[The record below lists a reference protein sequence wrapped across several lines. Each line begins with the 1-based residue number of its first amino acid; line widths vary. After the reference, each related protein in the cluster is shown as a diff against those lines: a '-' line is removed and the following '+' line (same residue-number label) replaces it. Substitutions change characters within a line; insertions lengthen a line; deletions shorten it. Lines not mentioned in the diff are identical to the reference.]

1 VSKNKNSK
9 NKPEF
14 TFIDLFAGIGG
25 IRMALEKAGG
35 RCVFSSE
42 WNKYSRI
49 TYHKNFNE
57 WPEGD
62 ITKIRPRDIPD
73 HDVLAAGFPC
83 QPFSLAGISKKNS
96 MNRPVGFEDE
106 IQGTLFFNI
115 RNIIKHKRP
124 SAILLENVKNLK
136 THDNGNTF
144 RVITKS
150 LEKLEYDVHAEVLDG
165 KYLVPQHR
173 ERLFIVAFDNNIK
186 YKKFKFPKFRKIRKT
201 LDDILEE
208 DPEEKYTLT
217 LGVWNALKRHAEN
230 HRKKGNGFG
239 YGIAKRDGISRT
251 LSARYYKDGA
261 EILISQG
268 PGRRPRRLTPRECCK
283 LMGFPTNYKIKVSDN
298 QAYRQ
303 FGNSVV
309 VPIVKSVARNMV
321 NSMYSKKKMMVT
333 NRVRKRVR

>member
-1 VSKNKNSK
+1 MEGKHN
-9 NKPEF
+9 F
-14 TFIDLFAGIGG
+14 DFCDLFAGIGG
-25 IRMALEKAGG
+25 IRLALERSGG
-35 RCVFSSE
+35 KCVYSSE

-49 TYHKNFNE
+49 TYHENFKE

-62 ITKIRPRDIPD
+62 ITKVKPWEIPE

-106 IQGTLFFNI
+106 TQGTLFFNI

-124 SAILLENVKNLK
+124 SAVLLENVKNLR

-144 RVITKS
+144 KVITKS
-150 LEKLEYDVHAEVLDG
+150 LEKLNYYVHADILDG

-173 ERLFIVAFDNNIK
+173 ERLFIVAFDNEESHQR
-186 YKKFKFPKFRKIRKT
+186 FKFPKFRKIRKT
-201 LDDILEE
+201 LEDILEE
-208 DPEEKYTLT
+208 EPEKKYTLT
-217 LGVWNALKRHAEN
+217 LGVWNALKKHAEH

-239 YGIAKRDGISRT
+239 YRIASRDGISRT
-251 LSARYYKDGA
+251 LSARYCKDGA

-268 PGRRPRRLTPRECCK
+268 PGKRPRRLTPRECCK
-283 LMGFPTNYKIKVSDN
+283 LMGFPLNYKITVSDN

-309 VPIVKSVARNMV
+309 VPLVGSVAKNMI
-321 NSMYSKKKMMVT
+321 NSMYAKKKMVVT
-333 NRVRKRVR
+333 NPVRKRVR

>member
-1 VSKNKNSK
+1 
-9 NKPEF
+9 
-14 TFIDLFAGIGG
+14 
-25 IRMALEKAGG
+25 MAVEKAGG
-35 RCVFSSE
+35 KCVFSSE
-42 WNKYSRI
+42 WNKFSRE
-49 TYHKNFNE
+49 TYYANFNE

-62 ITKIRPRDIPD
+62 ITKIKPRDIPD

-96 MNRPVGFEDE
+96 MNRPVGFDDE
-106 IQGTLFFNI
+106 TQGNLFFNVTK
-115 RNIIKHKRP
+115 IIKEKRP
-124 SAILLENVKNLK
+124 SAVLLENVKNLK

-144 RVITKS
+144 SVIKKS
-150 LEKLEYDVHAEVLDG
+150 LEKLDYDVNAEVLDG

-173 ERLFIVAFDNNIK
+173 ERIFIVAFDK
-186 YKKFKFPKFRKIRKT
+186 DTEYKEFKFPKFRKIRKT
-201 LDDILEE
+201 LDDILEK
-208 DPEEKYTLT
+208 DPEKKYTLT
-217 LGVWNALKRHAEN
+217 PGVWNALKNHAEK

-283 LMGFPTNYKIKVSDN
+283 LMGFPYNYKIKVSDN
-298 QAYRQ
+298 QAYQQ

-309 VPIVKSVARNMV
+309 VPIVESVARNMV
-321 NSMYSKKKMMVT
+321 NSMDTRKKVMVV
-333 NRVRKRVR
+333 NPGRKRIR

>member
-1 VSKNKNSK
+1 LSNTQD
-9 NKPEF
+9 F
-14 TFIDLFAGIGG
+14 TFCDLFAGIGG
-25 IRMALEKAGG
+25 IRIALQKAGG

-49 TYHKNFNE
+49 TYHENFKE
-57 WPEGD
+57 WPKGD

-73 HDVLAAGFPC
+73 HDVLTAGFPC

-96 MNRPVGFEDE
+96 MNRPVGFDDE
-106 IQGTLFFNI
+106 AQGKLFFNI
-115 RNIIKHKRP
+115 RNIIKKKRP
-124 SAILLENVKNLK
+124 SAVLLENVKNLK

-144 RVITKS
+144 KIIKKS
-150 LEKLEYDVHAEVLDG
+150 LEKLHYHVSDDILDG

-173 ERLFIVAFDNNIK
+173 ERLFIVAFDNEKSNQ
-186 YKKFKFPKFRKIRKT
+186 KFKFPKFRKIRKT

-208 DPEEKYTLT
+208 NPEDKYTLT
-217 LGVWNALKRHAEN
+217 KGVWNALKRHADK
-230 HRKKGNGFG
+230 HKKKGNGFG
-239 YGIAKRDGISRT
+239 YGIADPYGISRT

-268 PGRRPRRLTPRECCK
+268 SGKRPRRLTPRECCK
-283 LMGFPTNYKIKVSDN
+283 LMGFPSNYKIKVSDN

-309 VPIVKSVARNMV
+309 VPLVENVARNMV
-321 NSMYSKKKMMVT
+321 NSMYAKKKMVVA
-333 NRVRKRVR
+333 NHVRKRVR

>member
-1 VSKNKNSK
+1 MVKKND
-9 NKPEF
+9 F
-14 TFIDLFAGIGG
+14 TFCDLFAGIGG

-35 RCVFSSE
+35 DCVFSSE
-42 WNKYSRI
+42 WNKYSRE
-49 TYHKNFNE
+49 TYHENFNE

-62 ITKIRPRDIPD
+62 ITKIKPKDIPD

-96 MNRPVGFEDE
+96 MNRPVGFDDE
-106 IQGTLFFNI
+106 EQGNLFFNVV
-115 RNIIKHKRP
+115 NIIKQKRP
-124 SAILLENVKNLK
+124 SAVLLENVKNLK

-144 RVITKS
+144 SVIKKS
-150 LEKLEYDVHAEVLDG
+150 LEKLEYEVHAEVLDG

-173 ERLFIVAFDNNIK
+173 ERIFIVAFNKNTK
-186 YKKFKFPKFRKIRKT
+186 YTEFKFPKFRKIRKT
-201 LDDILEE
+201 LDDILDEN
-208 DPEEKYTLT
+208 PGEKYTLT
-217 LGVWNALKRHAEN
+217 QGVWNALKRHAA
-230 HRKKGNGFG
+230 HHKKKGNGFG

-268 PGRRPRRLTPRECCK
+268 PGKRPRRLTPRECCK
-283 LMGFPTNYKIKVSDN
+283 LMGFPSKYKIKVSDN

-309 VPIVKSVARNMV
+309 VPIVESVARNMV
-321 NSMYSKKKMMVT
+321 NSMYVKRKVMVK
-333 NRVRKRVR
+333 NSVRKRIR